1 MALDLCYARC
11 VSTKDTNPK
20 DAVGSSKPPLSTIP
34 CPVLFEIGAAML
46 EGACKYRR
54 HNYRVAGVRSS
65 IYYDAAMRHLMRWW
79 EGEDVDP
86 DSGVSHI
93 SKALAGLIVLRD
105 AQMRGM
111 VYDDRPP
118 ATHGWFPAIEQA
130 VKDVLA
136 RFPNPLPPYTD
147 KNQEEGK

>member
-1 MALDLCYARC
+1 M
-11 VSTKDTNPK
+11 STKDTNPK

-34 CPVLFEIGAAML
+34 CPVLFEIGVAML

-54 HNYRVAGVRSS
+54 HNYRVAGVRAS

-79 EGEDVDP
+79 EGEDIDP

-111 VYDDRPP
+111 VQDDRPP
-118 ATHGWFPAIEQA
+118 ATHGWFPQIEQA
-130 VKDVLA
+130 VKGVLG
-136 RFPNPLPPYTD
+136 RFPNPLLPYTD
-147 KNQEEGK
+147 QNKEEGK